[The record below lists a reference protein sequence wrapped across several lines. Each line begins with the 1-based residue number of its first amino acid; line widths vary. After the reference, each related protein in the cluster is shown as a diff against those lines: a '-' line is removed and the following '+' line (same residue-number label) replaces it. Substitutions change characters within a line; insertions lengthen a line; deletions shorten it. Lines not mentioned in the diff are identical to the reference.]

1 MAEDSRPDPDAL
13 LAAIQK
19 SEAATKRGK
28 FKVFLGMA
36 AGVGKTYAMLRA
48 AQRAQREGVDVVVGY
63 VETHGRKETEALL
76 AGLTVLPR
84 RKVEYRGV
92 TLEEMDLDAL
102 LGRHPQLAVVD
113 ELPHTNVPGSRHAK
127 RYQDIIELLDA
138 GLDVFTTMNVQHA
151 ESRVDTVRQ
160 ITGSTVQETVPDSV
174 LDCAEME
181 LIDLSPEDLLKRLNE
196 GKVYQPERADL
207 AMMNF
212 FREGNLN
219 ALREMTLR
227 LAADHV
233 GQDVHDYLQA
243 MQITGPW
250 RSGHRLLV
258 AVSASPYSPH
268 MIRWTRRLADNLDCP
283 WLAVYVEQPQPLSEE
298 DQERLTKHLALAREL
313 GAEVITTADAGVAR
327 GILRVAHQQNVT
339 QIVVGKPGGD
349 GWLDWFRGGQ
359 LLRRL
364 VRESGHIELHIVRPE
379 AIEKGPRKRRWSLIR
394 ESPLWQYGAG
404 LGVVGLCT
412 GVNALLYTHV
422 LPQALAL
429 IYLLGVVLLAFG
441 VGRGPTLATAT
452 ASALLW
458 DYFFL
463 PPRFS
468 FRMEHVED
476 EMMFGMYFVV
486 ALVLG
491 QFASRVRWQERA
503 ERRREERSTA
513 LYLLTRDLAD
523 AANVDD
529 VAQRLVRQV
538 AQAFKAKVAI
548 LLREPEGSLSRTAH
562 HASTFAVSEKEQSVA
577 AWAFRFGKTAGRF
590 TDNLPSAAAIYMP
603 LQTNRAPVGVLGVA
617 LEGDHQPTLEQR
629 DLLDAYARQAALVL
643 DRLRLDT
650 EAQQAQLLVESEK
663 LSKALLNS
671 ISHELRTPIAAITTA
686 ASALVDAKTPAPL
699 RGSLAHEIQES
710 AGRLNRLVSN
720 LLDMTRLESGNVKPR
735 LDWCDAADLIDV
747 SLRQNERELSR
758 HKVALSLQQ
767 PLPLVKMDFVLIEQA
782 LNNLLLNAAHY
793 TPPGTTVEVT
803 ASGTSEEM
811 TISVADH
818 GPGLPP
824 ESLPHVFDKFYRAP
838 GAPAGGTGLGLSIV
852 KGLVEA
858 HGGRVEARN
867 RPGGGAEFSIYLPM
881 AASPAPA
888 LEPVA

>member
-1 MAEDSRPDPDAL
+1 MAEDNRPDPDAL

-36 AGVGKTYAMLRA
+36 AGVGKTYSMLRA
-48 AQRAQREGVDVVVGY
+48 AQRAQREGIDVVVGF
-63 VETHGRKETEALL
+63 VETHGRKETEALV
-76 AGLTVLPR
+76 AGLTVLAR

-102 LGRHPQLAVVD
+102 LARHPQLAVVD
-113 ELPHTNVPGSRHAK
+113 ELPHTNVSGSRHAK

-138 GLDVFTTMNVQHA
+138 GIDVYTTMNVQHA

-174 LDCAEME
+174 LDGAEME
-181 LIDLSPEDLLKRLNE
+181 LIDLPPEDLLKRLDE
-196 GKVYQPERADL
+196 GKVYLPERAEL

-219 ALREMTLR
+219 ALREMALR

-258 AVSASPYSPH
+258 AVSASPHSQH

-283 WLAVYVEQPQPLSEE
+283 WLALYVEQPRPLSDD
-298 DQERLTKHLALAREL
+298 DQDRLTKHLALAREL

-339 QIVVGKPGGD
+339 QIVVGKPGIEGP
-349 GWLDWFRGGQ
+349 LDWFRSGQ

-364 VRESGHIELHIVRPE
+364 VRDSGHIELHIVRPE
-379 AIEKGPRKRRWSLIR
+379 TLEKGERKLRWHLAN
-394 ESPLWQYGAG
+394 ESPLWQYAAG

-412 GVNALLYTHV
+412 AVNALLYSHV
-422 LPQALAL
+422 GAQALAL

-463 PPRFS
+463 EPRFTLYLT
-468 FRMEHVED
+468 HIDDV
-476 EMMFGMYFVV
+476 MMFCMYFVV

-523 AANVDD
+523 AADVDD
-529 VAQRLVRQV
+529 MAQRLVRQV
-538 AQAFKAKVAI
+538 EQAFKARVAV
-548 LLREPEGSLSRTAH
+548 LLREAGGNLAKTAH

-577 AWAFRFGKTAGRF
+577 AWAFRFGKVAGRF
-590 TDNLPSAAAIYMP
+590 TDNLPSSTAIYVP
-603 LQTNRAPVGVLGVA
+603 LQTNRGPVGALGVA
-617 LEGDHQPTLEQR
+617 LEGEHQPTLEQR

-643 DRLRLDT
+643 DRLRLDA
-650 EAQQAQLLVESEK
+650 EAQQAQLLAESEK

-671 ISHELRTPIAAITTA
+671 ISHELRTPISAITTA
-686 ASALVDAKTPAPL
+686 ASAMVDSKTPESL
-699 RGSLAHEIQES
+699 RDTLAHEIQES
-710 AGRLNRLVSN
+710 ASRLNRLVGN

-735 LDWCDAADLIDV
+735 LDWCDVADLINV
-747 SLRQNERELSR
+747 ALRHNERELSG
-758 HKVALSLQQ
+758 HQVALHLQP
-767 PLPLVKMDFVLIEQA
+767 PLPLLKIDFVLIEQA

-793 TPPGTTVEVT
+793 TPAGTTVEVK
-803 ASGTSEEM
+803 ASATPEEM
-811 TISVADH
+811 IISVADH

-824 ESLPHVFDKFYRAP
+824 ESLPHVFDKFYRVP

-852 KGLVEA
+852 KGMVEA

-867 RPGGGAEFSIYLPM
+867 RPGGGAEFSIHLPIVG
-881 AASPAPA
+881 SPEPA
-888 LEPVA
+888 MDAVV

>member
-1 MAEDSRPDPDAL
+1 MAEDNRPDPDAL

-36 AGVGKTYAMLRA
+36 AGVGKTYSMLRA

-63 VETHGRKETEALL
+63 VETHGRKETEALV

-92 TLEEMDLDAL
+92 SLEEMDLDAL
-102 LGRHPQLAVVD
+102 LARHPQLAVVD
-113 ELPHTNVPGSRHAK
+113 ELPHSNVPGSRHAK
-127 RYQDIIELLDA
+127 RYQDVIELLDA
-138 GLDVFTTMNVQHA
+138 GIDVYTTMNVQHA

-174 LDCAEME
+174 LDGAEME
-181 LIDLSPEDLLKRLNE
+181 LIDLPPEDLLKRLDE
-196 GKVYQPERADL
+196 GKIYQPERAEL

-212 FREGNLN
+212 FRGGNLN
-219 ALREMTLR
+219 ALREMALR

-258 AVSASPYSPH
+258 AVSASPHSPH

-283 WLAVYVEQPQPLSEE
+283 WLAVYVEQPRPLSDD
-298 DQERLTKHLALAREL
+298 DQDRLTKHLALAREL

-327 GILRVAHQQNVT
+327 GILRVAVQQNVT
-339 QIVVGKPGGD
+339 QIVVGKPGIEGPV
-349 GWLDWFRGGQ
+349 DWFRSGR

-364 VRESGHIELHIVRPE
+364 VRDSGNIELHIVRPE
-379 AIEKGPRKRRWSLIR
+379 VIEKGERKRSWQLAN
-394 ESPLWQYGAG
+394 ESPLWQYAAG
-404 LGVVGLCT
+404 LVVIGLCT
-412 GVNALLYTHV
+412 GVNAVLYPHIAA
-422 LPQALAL
+422 QALAL
-429 IYLLGVVLLAFG
+429 VYLLGVVLLAFG

-452 ASALLW
+452 ASALMW

-463 PPRFS
+463 EPRFT
-468 FRMEHVED
+468 FYLTHIED
-476 EMMFGMYFVV
+476 VMMFCMYFVV

-523 AANVDD
+523 AADVDD
-529 VAQRLVRQV
+529 MAQRLVRQV
-538 AQAFKAKVAI
+538 EEAFKAKVAV
-548 LLREPEGSLSRTAH
+548 LLRDPGGNLARTAH
-562 HASTFAVSEKEQSVA
+562 HASTFTVSEKEQSVA
-577 AWAFRFGKTAGRF
+577 AWAFRFGKVAGRF
-590 TDNLPSAAAIYMP
+590 TDNLPLAAAIYVP
-603 LQTNRAPVGVLGVA
+603 LQTNRGPAGVLGVA
-617 LEGDHQPTLEQR
+617 LEGEHQPTLEQR

-643 DRLRLDT
+643 DRLRLDA
-650 EAQQAQLLVESEK
+650 ESQQAQLLAESEK

-671 ISHELRTPIAAITTA
+671 ISHELRTPISAITTA
-686 ASALVDAKTPAPL
+686 ASAMVDSKTPAHL
-699 RGSLAHEIQES
+699 RDTLAHEIQES
-710 AGRLNRLVSN
+710 AARLNRLVGN

-735 LDWCDAADLIDV
+735 MDWCDVADLINV
-747 SLRQNERELSR
+747 ALRHNERELSG
-758 HKVALSLQQ
+758 HQVSLALHP
-767 PLPLVKMDFVLIEQA
+767 PLPLVKIDYVLIEQA

-793 TPPGTTVEVT
+793 TPTGTTVEVT
-803 ASGTSEEM
+803 ASATPEEM

-818 GPGLPP
+818 GPGLPT
-824 ESLPHVFDKFYRAP
+824 ESMPHVFDKFYRVP

-852 KGLVEA
+852 KGMVEA

-867 RPGGGAEFSIYLPM
+867 RPGGGAEFSIYLPIVG
-881 AASPAPA
+881 SPEPA
-888 LEPVA
+888 MDPVV